1 MNKYKGTM
9 RYCYVAYIVQ
19 AIVNNLL
26 PLFFVIFSNKF
37 GISTVKL
44 GSLVLIN
51 FSLQLITDI
60 AATKFGDRWGYRK
73 SMLFAHAFSAT
84 GLVLAAILP
93 FLFRDAFWGLVA
105 ATFFSAVGG
114 GLIEVMVSPLM
125 DSLQLMQKSSAM
137 SFLHSFYCWGQ
148 VAVVLLTT
156 VFIKIFGQQ
165 YWFLLPPLWAL
176 IPFVNTFMFIKTP
189 LPETIR
195 KEERTPLRQLFKKPI
210 FILMIVIMVCA
221 GASELSMA
229 QWASFFAEKGL
240 GISKM
245 LGDLLGPCAFALFMG
260 VARMIH
266 GIYGERLPLKL
277 SIIISAA
284 LGVVCYALAGL
295 SLNPILAL
303 TGCAICGFSVGIMW
317 PGTLSLASQHFS
329 KGGTAMFGI
338 LAMAGDLGCSIG
350 PWLTGFVAEIS
361 EKSRFITERAFKTG
375 LDAEQLAIKFG
386 LLVGI
391 IFPLFMV
398 VSLLLNKKGEVK

>member
-9 RYCYVAYIVQ
+9 RYCYVSYIVQ

-26 PLFFVIFSNKF
+26 PLFFVIFSERF
-37 GISTVKL
+37 GVGTVKL

-51 FSLQLITDI
+51 FALQLITDI
-60 AATKFGDRWGYRK
+60 VASKFGDGWGYRK
-73 SMLFAHAFSAT
+73 AMLFAHGFSAL

-93 FLFRDAFWGLVA
+93 FLFGDAFWGLVV
-105 ATFFSAVGG
+105 ATFFSAIGG

-148 VAVVLLTT
+148 VAVVLITT
-156 VFIKIFGQQ
+156 LLIKIIGEQ
-165 YWFLLPPLWAL
+165 YWFIFPPLWAL
-176 IPFVNTFMFIKTP
+176 IPFVNMFMFIKTP

-195 KEERTPLRQLFKKPI
+195 DEERTPLGELFKKPT
-210 FILMIVIMVCA
+210 FILMLMIMVCA

-240 GISKM
+240 GVSKVM
-245 LGDLLGPCAFALFMG
+245 GDLLGPCAFAVFMG

-266 GIYGERLPLKL
+266 GVFGEKL
-277 SIIISAA
+277 SLKKSIIFSAS
-284 LGVVCYALAGL
+284 LGVICYALAGL
-295 SLNPILAL
+295 SLNSILAL
-303 TGCAICGFSVGIMW
+303 SGCAICGFSVGIMW
-317 PGTLSLASQHFS
+317 PGTLSLASQHFT

-338 LAMAGDLGCSIG
+338 LAMAGDLGCATG
-350 PWLTGFVAEIS
+350 PWLTGFVAEVS
-361 EKSRFITERAFKTG
+361 EKSKFIAESALKTG
-375 LDAEQLAIKFG
+375 LDTEQLAIKFG
-386 LLVGI
+386 LFAGI

-398 VSLLLNKKGEVK
+398 ISLIINKKGEVK

>member
-1 MNKYKGTM
+1 M

-26 PLFFVIFSNKF
+26 PLFFVIFSEQF

-60 AATKFGDRWGYRK
+60 VASKFGDRWGYRK
-73 SMLFAHAFSAT
+73 SMLFAHAFSALGLALSAVLPFLLGDAFT
-84 GLVLAAILP
+84 GLVIAI
-93 FLFRDAFWGLVA
+93 
-105 ATFFSAVGG
+105 FFSAIGG

-148 VAVVLLTT
+148 LAVVLISTL
-156 VFIKIFGQQ
+156 FIKFFGEQ
-165 YWFLLPPLWAL
+165 YWFVLPPLWAL

-189 LPETIR
+189 LPDTVRE
-195 KEERTPLRQLFKKPI
+195 EERTPLRQLFSKPL
-210 FILMIVIMVCA
+210 FILMLIIMVCA

-229 QWASFFAEKGL
+229 QWSSFFAEKGL
-240 GISKM
+240 GVSKVM
-245 LGDLLGPCAFALFMG
+245 GDLLGPCAFALLMG

-266 GIYGERLPLKL
+266 GIYGERLSLKW
-277 SIIISAA
+277 SIIGSAA
-284 LGVVCYALAGL
+284 LGTLCYALAGL
-295 SLNPILAL
+295 SANPILAL
-303 TGCAICGFSVGIMW
+303 LGCAVCGFSVGIMW
-317 PGTLSLASQHFS
+317 PGTLSLASRHFT

-338 LAMAGDLGCSIG
+338 LAMAGDLGCSVG
-350 PWLTGFVAEIS
+350 PWLTGFVAD
-361 EKSRFITERAFKTG
+361 ITEGSEFLAAAALKTG
-375 LDAEQLAIKFG
+375 LDSEQMAIKFG

-398 VSLLLNKKGEVK
+398 VSLLFNKKGES

>member
-1 MNKYKGTM
+1 MA
-9 RYCYVAYIVQ
+9 YVVQ
-19 AIVNNLL
+19 SIVNNLL
-26 PLFFVIFSNKF
+26 PLFFVIFSDRF

-44 GSLVLIN
+44 GSIVLIN

-60 AATKFGDRWGYRK
+60 VASKFGDRWGYRAT
-73 SMLFAHAFSAT
+73 MLLSHGFST
-84 GLVLAAILP
+84 FGLLLVAVLP
-93 FLFRDAFWGLVA
+93 FLLGDVFVGLII
-105 ATFFSAVGG
+105 ATFFMSIGG

-148 VAVVLLTT
+148 VAVVLFTT
-156 VFIKIFGQQ
+156 LLIKLIGEQ
-165 YWFLLPPLWAL
+165 YWFIFPIIWA
-176 IPFVNTFMFIKTP
+176 IVPFVNMFMFIKAP
-189 LPETIR
+189 LPDTI
-195 KEERTPLRQLFKKPI
+195 KEEERTPMRHLFKRPL
-210 FILMIVIMVCA
+210 FILMLIIMLCA
-221 GASELSMA
+221 GASELSIA

-240 GISKM
+240 GVSKVV
-245 LGDLLGPCAFALFMG
+245 GDLLGPCAFAMFMG
-260 VARMIH
+260 IARVVH
-266 GIYGERLPLKL
+266 SVYGERMPLKW
-277 SIIISAA
+277 SIITSAA

-303 TGCAICGFSVGIMW
+303 TGCAVCGFSVGIMW
-317 PGTLSLASQHFS
+317 PGTLSLASRHFT

-338 LAMAGDLGCSIG
+338 LAMAGDLGCSVG

-361 EKSRFITERAFKTG
+361 ENSSFIAQNAVKTG

-398 VSLLLNKKGEVK
+398 ISLLFNKKGESV

>member
-26 PLFFVIFSNKF
+26 PLFFVIFSEQF
-37 GISTVKL
+37 GIGTVKL

-60 AATKFGDRWGYRK
+60 VASKYGDRWGYRK
-73 SMLFAHAFSAT
+73 SMLLSHAFST
-84 GLVLAAILP
+84 LGLVLAAVLP
-93 FLFRDAFWGLVA
+93 FLFGDAFLGLVV
-105 ATFFSAVGG
+105 ATFFSAIGG

-148 VAVVLLTT
+148 VAVVLFTT
-156 VFIKIFGQQ
+156 LFIKAFGEQF
-165 YWFLLPPLWAL
+165 WFVLPPLWAL
-176 IPFVNTFMFIKTP
+176 VPFVNMFMFIKTP
-189 LPETIR
+189 LPDTI
-195 KEERTPLRQLFKKPI
+195 KEEERTPLRHLFKKPL
-210 FILMIVIMVCA
+210 FILMLVIMVCA

-240 GISKM
+240 GVSKVM
-245 LGDLLGPCAFALFMG
+245 GDLLGPCLFAVFMG
-260 VARMIH
+260 IARMIH
-266 GIYGERLPLKL
+266 GIYGEKL
-277 SIIISAA
+277 SLRWSIVFSAL
-284 LGVVCYALAGL
+284 LGVVCYAFAGL
-295 SLNPILAL
+295 SLNPIFALA
-303 TGCAICGFSVGIMW
+303 GCAVCGFSVGIMW
-317 PGTLSLASQHFS
+317 PGTLSLASRHFT

-338 LAMAGDLGCSIG
+338 LAMAGDLGCSLG
-350 PWLTGFVAEIS
+350 PWLTGFVAEVS
-361 EKSRFITERAFKTG
+361 EKSGFIAECALKTG
-375 LDAEQLAIKFG
+375 LDAEQLSIKFG

-398 VSLLLNKKGEVK
+398 VSLILGKKDEVK